1 MLPIGFHTPT
11 YFNKMKLTK
20 KIIGIVLALLL
31 LVSGV
36 AHFIT
41 PETYYPMIPDFL
53 PKSVVNLL
61 AGTVEIILGIGV
73 FIPKFSK
80 KALLGIFLLMII
92 FLPIHILDALKENP
106 VIGTKTGAI
115 VRLVIQFLL
124 IYLPWFAKKT

>member
-1 MLPIGFHTPT
+1 
-11 YFNKMKLTK
+11 MKITK

-31 LVSGV
+31 LVSGI

-41 PETYYPMIPDFL
+41 PEMYYPMIPDFL

-61 AGTVEIILGIGV
+61 AGAVEIILGIGV

-115 VRLVIQFLL
+115 VRIAIQFLL
-124 IYLPWFAKKT
+124 IYLPWFARKT